1 MTRNNK
7 LTTQKVKQ
15 INSKDVESRIIAVG
29 ASAGGLEALKAFFGG
44 LPEEDNNTYIV
55 IQHLSPDHKS
65 MMGELLEKF
74 TNLPI
79 KQIQDGI
86 TIEDKTIYLIPPK
99 SNLLIEDGKLKLVKK
114 PERAHLNLP
123 IDMFMESLSRYKK
136 NKAVAIILSGTG
148 SDGTRGI
155 RAIKGNDGMVMV
167 QDPNQSKF
175 DGMPKSAIQTGLV
188 DYILPAE
195 EMGEELRKFINA
207 PLIFDIENHDVEFD
221 QKTLSKILSLI
232 DEKTGLDFRE
242 YKYSTL
248 ARRVARRVN
257 VCSCSS
263 LEEYYDT
270 LLNNDEEIPMLYREF
285 LIGVTNFFRDE
296 RVWEIVADDIIP
308 ELVES
313 KSNNDILKIWDVACS
328 TGEEAY
334 SLAMLI
340 HEEMQRQDK
349 VLEVKIFATDIS
361 QEHLDIGSAG
371 IYSESVVANVEDKF
385 LKKFFVK
392 KSEGYQIV
400 EKIRRMVIFSKHN
413 IIKNPPFSNMDAVF
427 CRNLL
432 IYFQASIQKK
442 TMDVLHYS
450 LKEYGFLVLGT
461 SETVTSHRESFED
474 ISRKWKIFRNVHP
487 RSRIRTRSLKSTT
500 GRDYS
505 EREESKRA
513 PKSRDNRNYNNNKQ
527 KFVKELNDAI
537 MEQFGAASVYVD
549 SEFNIMEAVGE
560 FRKYANL
567 PISGFTT
574 NLIEMLNKDLKHV
587 VQSTTKKAAKEN
599 KRVVYH
605 DAIVKEG
612 EDRLIKMDIVVKPFK
627 PKNLDNEN
635 NFVLTFIEKEVKEE
649 DTIEVEQITISGR
662 TQEYI
667 VELEEELRRTKEEL
681 QTSLE
686 EIETSN
692 EELQAAN
699 EELLASN
706 EELQSTNEELQ
717 SVNEEINTVNAENI
731 QKMDDLA
738 QLNADMNNLLESTNI
753 GTIFLDSDLRI
764 RKFTPAIK
772 KHFSLINADVGR
784 PIDNFTTNF
793 GVNRGKGLVDRC
805 HKVMET
811 NKTLERN
818 ILSKEGRNYLQRISP
833 FRNGE
838 DNTEGIVITFVDI
851 ESLQKAKNK
860 LLASERRFKS
870 FYEEDPVLH
879 FSVDPKTSEI
889 VQCNQ
894 EAVEK
899 LEYDSKEDI
908 IGKPIFELYEDES
921 KLRALRLNKLF
932 QEKGE
937 LKNVEQEMVTKNGRV
952 VPVIMNS
959 TVELDENGNG
969 ITNRFTCVDI
979 SELKTVQDEL
989 EQQKKDLQ
997 RANHDLEQF
1006 VSICSHD
1013 LQEPLSTIKFGS
1025 DILGKIYS
1033 DKLDQKGKDYIKYID
1048 EASDRLSAQIK
1059 ALLEH
1064 SRIGR
1069 NTKKKMVDTRELAE
1083 VVKYDLTKRIK
1094 DTNAKVHIGSLPKL
1108 KVYEVEMRLLFQN
1121 LLSNALKYCAKDKTP
1136 EVRIS
1141 SYQEDEYWVFSVMD
1155 NGIGISEEDQKNI
1168 FTIFNRVP
1176 TEEKYEGTGVGLAHV
1191 HKIVILHGGTIWVDS
1206 QPGVGSTFY
1215 FKIKAK

>member
-7 LTTQKVKQ
+7 LTPKVKPRQ
-15 INSKDVESRIIAVG
+15 NKNAKSRIIAVG
-29 ASAGGLEALKAFFGG
+29 ASAGGLEALKAFFNGI
-44 LPEEDNNTYIV
+44 PEEDNNTYVV
-55 IQHLSPDHKS
+55 IQHLSPDYKS
-65 MMGELLEKF
+65 MMGELLAKSTKF
-74 TNLPI
+74 PI
-79 KQIQDGI
+79 KQIKDGM
-86 TIEDKTIYLIPPK
+86 EMEEKTVYLIPPK
-99 SNLLIEDGKLKLVKK
+99 CNLLVEDGCLKLVEK

-123 IDMFMESLSRYKK
+123 IDMFLESLSQYKK
-136 NKAVAIILSGTG
+136 DKAIAVILSGTG

-155 RAIKGNDGMVMV
+155 RAVKEKDGMVMV
-167 QDPNQSKF
+167 QDPEQAKF
-175 DGMPKSAIQTGLV
+175 DGMPQSAIQTGLV
-188 DYILPAE
+188 DYILPVE

-207 PLIFDIENHDVEFD
+207 PLVFDIENHDVEFD
-221 QKTLSKILSLI
+221 QKTISKILHLI

-257 VCSCSS
+257 VSGCSS
-263 LEEYYDT
+263 LEEYYDM
-270 LLNNDEEIPMLYREF
+270 LLHNAEEIPMLYREF
-285 LIGVTNFFRDE
+285 LIGVTNFFRDQ
-296 RVWEIVADDIIP
+296 RVWEIIADDIVP

-313 KSNNDILKIWDVACS
+313 KKDNEVLKIWDVGCS

-334 SLAMLI
+334 SLAMLL

-349 VLEVKIFATDIS
+349 MLEIKIFATDIS

-371 IYSESVVANVEDKF
+371 IYSESIVANVEDKF
-385 LKKFFVK
+385 LKKFFIK
-392 KSEGYQIV
+392 KPEGYQIV

-413 IIKNPPFSNMDAVF
+413 IIKNPPFSNMDMVL

-432 IYFQASIQKK
+432 IYFQSTIQKK
-442 TMDVLHYS
+442 TMDVLHYA
-450 LKEYGFLVLGT
+450 LREYGFLVLGT
-461 SETVTSHRESFED
+461 SESVTSHRDSFED

-487 RSRIRTRSLKSTT
+487 RSRIRTQNLRSTT
-500 GRDYS
+500 GRQHIDY
-505 EREESKRA
+505 EE
-513 PKSRDNRNYNNNKQ
+513 KSRSPRYTDNRIYNNSKQ
-527 KFVKELNDAI
+527 KFVNELNEAI

-567 PISGFTT
+567 PVSGFTT
-574 NLIEMLNKDLKHV
+574 NLVEMLNKDLKHV
-587 VQSTTKKAAKEN
+587 VQSTTKKSSKEK

-605 DAIVKEG
+605 DAIVKEADG
-612 EDRLIKMDIVVKPFK
+612 SVMKLDIVVKPFK

-649 DTIEVEQITISGR
+649 DTIEVEQVTINGR

-667 VELEEELRRTKEEL
+667 AELEEELKKTKEEL

-772 KHFSLINADVGR
+772 KHFSLINSDIGR

-805 HKVMET
+805 NKVMET
-811 NKTLERN
+811 GKILERN

-908 IGKPIFELYEDES
+908 IGKPIYEFYEDES

-937 LKNVEQEMVTKNGRV
+937 LKNVEQDMVTKTGKI

-979 SELKTVQDEL
+979 SALKQAQEELQ
-989 EQQKKDLQ
+989 QQKKDLE

-1033 DKLDQKGKDYIKYID
+1033 DKLDQKGKDYIQYID

-1069 NTKKKMVDTRELAE
+1069 NTKKKLVDTRELVE

-1094 DTNAKVHIGSLPKL
+1094 DTQAKVHIGSLPKL

-1141 SYQEDEYWVFSVMD
+1141 AYQEDEYWVFSIMD

-1191 HKIVILHGGTIWVDS
+1191 HKIVILHGGSIWVDS